1 MSVIGGHALQCNAN
15 ISHVFEMFA
24 FFTVV
29 SYAIC
34 NVLTCMQSMYM
45 CGNAM
50 EVGMWDWDSFNMHA
64 SEYTM
69 IPIHL

>member
-1 MSVIGGHALQCNAN
+1 MSVIGGHCNAMQTF
-15 ISHVFEMFA
+15 HMF
-24 FFTVV
+24 VKCLH
-29 SYAIC
+29 SGQLYAIC

-50 EVGMWDWDSFNMHA
+50 EVERWDWDSFNMHA